1 MSTTHHEVPP
11 PVQMVQMLA
20 GFQISQALYAAAV
33 LGVADLMAAGPVPA
47 RVLSEQAGAHPPS
60 LLRLLRT
67 LASAGVFTEPEPGV
81 FALTP
86 LGGTLT
92 RSQPGSMRDLAIMW
106 METHYAP
113 FGELLHAV
121 RSGEPAADHLYGQP
135 FFSWLSG
142 QPEQATRFTGAMAN
156 LTSGIKNAAVPFL
169 PLDGART
176 IVDVGGADGTMLAAI
191 LSGRPGLRG
200 ILFDLP
206 HVVADA
212 PKTLAG
218 NGVADRVVCMGGDFF
233 ESVPSG
239 ADSYLLSFVIHDW
252 PDEVARRILA
262 NIAAAGGSG
271 ARLMMIEFVVP
282 PGDTPHMSKM
292 IDLTM
297 LGMLAGRE
305 RPEEDWHELLAS
317 AGFTGIS
324 VLPTGTP
331 LSVIH
336 ATVR

>member
-1 MSTTHHEVPP
+1 MSTTHEVPP

-33 LGVADLMAAGPVPA
+33 LGVADLMAAGPVPVG
-47 RVLSEQAGAHPPS
+47 VLSEQAGAHAPS

-67 LASAGVFTEPEPGV
+67 LAGAGVFTEPEPGV

-86 LGGTLT
+86 LGSTLT

-113 FGELLHAV
+113 FGDLLYAV
-121 RSGEPAADHLYGQP
+121 RSGEPAADRLYGQP

-142 QPEQATRFTGAMAN
+142 QPEQAARFTAAMAN
-156 LTSGIKNAAVPFL
+156 LTTGIKNAALPFL

-176 IVDVGGADGTMLAAI
+176 VVDVGGADGTMLAAV

-200 ILFDLP
+200 IVFDLP
-206 HVVADA
+206 HIVADA
-212 PKTLAG
+212 PKTLTE
-218 NGVADRVVCMGGDFF
+218 NGVVDRVDCIGGDFF
-233 ESVPSG
+233 ESVPGG

-252 PDEVARRILA
+252 PDEAARRILA

-271 ARLMMIEFVVP
+271 ARLVMIEFVVP

-297 LGMLAGRE
+297 LGMLTGRE
-305 RPEEDWHELLAS
+305 RPEEDWRELLTS
-317 AGFTGIS
+317 AGFTGIG
-324 VLPTGTP
+324 VLPTGAP
-331 LSVIH
+331 VSVIH

>member
-1 MSTTHHEVPP
+1 
-11 PVQMVQMLA
+11 MVQMLA

-33 LGVADLMAAGPVPA
+33 LGVADLMAAGPVPVG
-47 RVLSEQAGAHPPS
+47 VLSEQAGAHAPS

-67 LASAGVFTEPEPGV
+67 LAGARVFTEPEPGV

-86 LGGTLT
+86 LGSTLT

-113 FGELLHAV
+113 FGDLLYAV
-121 RSGEPAADHLYGQP
+121 RSGEPAADRLYGQP

-142 QPEQATRFTGAMAN
+142 QPEQAARFTAAMAN
-156 LTSGIKNAAVPFL
+156 LTTGIKNAALPFL

-176 IVDVGGADGTMLAAI
+176 VVDVGGADGTMLAAI

-206 HVVADA
+206 HIVADA
-212 PKTLAG
+212 PKTLTK
-218 NGVADRVVCMGGDFF
+218 NGVVDRVDCIGGDFF
-233 ESVPSG
+233 ESVPGG

-252 PDEVARRILA
+252 PDEAARRILA

-271 ARLMMIEFVVP
+271 ARLMTIEFVVP

-297 LGMLAGRE
+297 LGMLTGRE
-305 RPEEDWHELLAS
+305 RPEEDWRELLTS
-317 AGFTGIS
+317 AGFTGIG
-324 VLPTGTP
+324 VLPTGAP
-331 LSVIH
+331 VSVIH

>member
-1 MSTTHHEVPP
+1 
-11 PVQMVQMLA
+11 MVQMLA

-47 RVLSEQAGAHPPS
+47 GVLAEQAGAHPPS

-86 LGGTLT
+86 LGATLT
-92 RSQPGSMRDLAIMW
+92 RSQAGSMRDLAIMW

-113 FGELLHAV
+113 FGDLLHTV
-121 RSGEPAADHLYGQP
+121 RTGEPAADHLYRQP

-142 QPEQATRFTGAMAN
+142 QPEQVTRFTRAMAN
-156 LTSGIKNAAVPFL
+156 LTSGIKNAAVPVL
-169 PLDGART
+169 PLDGAQT

-191 LSGRPGLRG
+191 LSGRPGLHG
-200 ILFDLP
+200 VLFDLP
-206 HVVADA
+206 HVLADA
-212 PKTLAG
+212 PKALADS
-218 NGVADRVVCMGGDFF
+218 GVADRVECIGGNFF
-233 ESVPSG
+233 ESVPAG
-239 ADSYLLSFVIHDW
+239 ADCYLLSFVIHDW
-252 PDEVARRILA
+252 PDEAARRVLA

-305 RPEEDWHELLAS
+305 RPEEDWRALLDS
-317 AGFTGIS
+317 AGFTGIG
-324 VLPTGTP
+324 VLPTGGP